1 MPRRSTPK
9 SSTHKSSTHKS
20 ALAEADYRR
29 LAAFRHALREF
40 LAFSAA
46 EAEAVGLTPQ
56 QHQVLLA
63 IKGWASPSPPT
74 ITSLAAQL
82 MIRHNSA
89 VELVRRLE
97 DADLIRRSG
106 TAADRR
112 RIELSLTAKGEA
124 ALAALS
130 ASHLAE
136 LRQRGPHLVSILLAL
151 IGAEAPNS
159 AAPSGE

>member
-1 MPRRSTPK
+1 MTKKSGVPRR
-9 SSTHKSSTHKS
+9 
-20 ALAEADYRR
+20 LEEDDYRR

-46 EAEAVGLTPQ
+46 EADGVGLTPQ
-56 QHQVLLA
+56 QHQAMLA
-63 IKGWASPSPPT
+63 IKGWPDASAPT
-74 ITSLAAQL
+74 IKDLAERL

-97 DADLIRRSG
+97 EAGLVQRTEAVG
-106 TAADRR
+106 DRR
-112 RIELSLTAKGEA
+112 QIALTLSKRGET

-136 LRQRGPHLVSILLAL
+136 LRQRGPHLVAILQAL
-151 IGAEAPNS
+151 ISE
-159 AAPSGE
+159 